1 MRSFD
6 WRQRASWQQER
17 ASKLLVFK
25 LFPKPRHLRLGLKP
39 HDLAWSVKVMTLKRP
54 LIYDSYDMPKTVI
67 SKDINLERI
76 DRLEEQLGR
85 LEQKH

>member
-1 MRSFD
+1 
-6 WRQRASWQQER
+6 
-17 ASKLLVFK
+17 
-25 LFPKPRHLRLGLKP
+25 
-39 HDLAWSVKVMTLKRP
+39 MTLKRP